1 MPNKAVKIN
10 NRALYDLRRAPGVR
24 ADLERRGRAV
34 LEACGGTAKGY
45 MMSSF
50 QGAKHPQGR
59 WHVNVFTATPY
70 AMASNM
76 KHQTLVRAFKA
87 ARG

>member
-1 MPNKAVKIN
+1 MPDKLKIN
-10 NRALYDLRRAPGVR
+10 NQALYDLRRAPGVR

-34 LEACGGTAKGY
+34 LEACGGTAKGF

-50 QGAKHPQGR
+50 QGARKPQGR
-59 WHVNVFTATPY
+59 WHVQVFTATPR

-76 KHQTLVRAFKA
+76 KHNTLVRGFGA